1 MANMNAWDVAVLV
14 AAAYVAAMALV
25 RLMIRRRDR
34 MLEEFREQLEAEKKR
49 KQAKQREEAELA
61 RWEKRAA

>member
-14 AAAYVAAMALV
+14 AAAYVATTALV

-34 MLEEFREQLEAEKKR
+34 MLEEFREQLEAEKR

-61 RWEKRAA
+61 RWGKRAA

>member
-34 MLEEFREQLEAEKKR
+34 MLEEFREQLEAEKR

>member
-14 AAAYVAAMALV
+14 AAAYVATTALV

-34 MLEEFREQLEAEKKR
+34 MLEEFREQLEAEKR